1 MLGKAALKIL
11 QAALKSKRITKR
23 EFDIASKA
31 SSSRISNS
39 NTIQQ
44 NIILGKAKSIN
55 TSINTSTKQSIKK
68 TSTVGGYVSERQQ
81 IAEMKRL
88 GVSDEEI
95 RRKLIKDIQPVFD
108 AANKRIKRLA
118 DIESENITLPAL
130 KALREDIPTGNF
142 SVKGKDTDEL
152 IRLYRTAITFMNHE
166 TSTIKGASKHIQQS
180 IKTFGGSAKQ
190 ATARRK
196 LVDDMLNDKVDMTNA
211 NYADF
216 TQWISN
222 NISTIDTFNQSE
234 VEAKVKEIEN
244 RKRQLREEAIERAKA
259 ELEKPQ
265 MSSASLRALLGD

>member
-44 NIILGKAKSIN
+44 NIILGKAKGVSEQPKQPK
-55 TSINTSTKQSIKK
+55 TSIKR

-108 AANKRIKRLA
+108 AANKRLKRLA
-118 DIESENITLPAL
+118 DIEAENITLPAL
-130 KALREDIPTGNF
+130 KALREDISTGNF

-222 NISTIDTFNQSE
+222 NISTIDTFNQGE
-234 VEAKVKEIEN
+234 VESKVREIEN
-244 RKRQLREEAIERAKA
+244 RKRKLREEAIERAKA

>member
-1 MLGKAALKIL
+1 MLGQAALKLL
-11 QAALKSKRITKR
+11 QAALKAKRITKR

-44 NIILGKAKSIN
+44 NLILGKAKGVAEQPKQPK
-55 TSINTSTKQSIKK
+55 TSIKR

-108 AANKRIKRLA
+108 AANKRLKRLS
-118 DIESENITLPAL
+118 DIEAENITLPAL

-180 IKTFGGSAKQ
+180 IKTFGGTAKQ
-190 ATARRK
+190 ATSRRK

-234 VEAKVKEIEN
+234 VEAKVKEIED
-244 RKRQLREEAIERAKA
+244 RKRRLREEAIERAKA

-265 MSSASLRALLGD
+265 LSSTSLRALLGD